1 MSASPSG
8 VNNNFIGLEELSEK
22 VLVDAKQARCVSV
35 VPFANSHPLYVP
47 YNGREDD
54 PADSLPTLPGSVPG
68 PQLALKR

>member
-8 VNNNFIGLEELSEK
+8 VNNNFIGLEELNE
-22 VLVDAKQARCVSV
+22 QARCVSV